1 MNINQQIILL
11 KSSHQEV
18 FCKKRCSEKLC
29 NIHTKTRALQSLFQK
44 YRNLDLP
51 FAYLKKEHDSSINK
65 MRVKWFVMLLVSN
78 ISDTFRSSLRNGV
91 LYVLVRVA
99 CLLGWC
105 TSVGG
110 VDDVLAW
117 VAC

>member
-29 NIHTKTRALQSLFQK
+29 NIHTKTPALESLFQK

>member
-1 MNINQQIILL
+1 
-11 KSSHQEV
+11 
-18 FCKKRCSEKLC
+18 
-29 NIHTKTRALQSLFQK
+29 
-44 YRNLDLP
+44 
-51 FAYLKKEHDSSINK
+51 